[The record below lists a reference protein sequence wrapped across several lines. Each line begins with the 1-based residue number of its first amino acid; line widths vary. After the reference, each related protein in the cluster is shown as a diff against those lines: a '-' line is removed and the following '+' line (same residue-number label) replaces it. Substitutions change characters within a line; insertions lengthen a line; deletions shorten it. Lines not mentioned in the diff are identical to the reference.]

1 MLFKPPRPTFLV
13 GLLVTILCHRGYAQ
27 QPGLKFEHLDIDAGL
42 SQNNVLNVLQD
53 SRGFIWF
60 GTRDGL
66 NKYDG
71 YRIVI
76 YRNDPKNKGSIS
88 NNFISDIIED
98 HKGYIWVATRG
109 GGLNRYDRATDQF
122 TTFRKDAGPGSLPS
136 DVITSIVEDEAG
148 HLWIGTEDQGAIYF
162 LPD

>member
-1 MLFKPPRPTFLV
+1 MSRSVKPLFLDY
-13 GLLVTILCHRGYAQ
+13 LLLLLLCFPATAQ
-27 QPGLKFEHLDIDAGL
+27 QPNLKFEHLDINAGL

-71 YRIVI
+71 YQITI
-76 YRNDPKNKGSIS
+76 YRNDPKNKGSLS

-98 HKGYIWVATRG
+98 HRGFIWVGTRG
-109 GGLNRYDRATDQF
+109 GGLCRYDRATNQF
-122 TTFRKDAGPGSLPS
+122 TSFRKDAGRSSIPS
-136 DVITSIVEDEAG
+136 DVITSLVEDA
-148 HLWIGTEDQGAIYF
+148 
-162 LPD
+162 